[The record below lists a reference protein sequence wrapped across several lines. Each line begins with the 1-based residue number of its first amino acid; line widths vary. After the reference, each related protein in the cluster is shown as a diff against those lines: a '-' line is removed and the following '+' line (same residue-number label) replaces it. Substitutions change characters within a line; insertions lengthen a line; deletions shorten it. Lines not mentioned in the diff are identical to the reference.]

1 MLIMHIKLQKYA
13 CMNICNYSCEILIIV
28 PDKEE
33 VDILLSRGKSLGVS
47 NLRFMPK
54 KASSLRPITNL
65 GSAASLS
72 QAHFRLSG
80 LGQQELK
87 PVNAQLMDLFSILK
101 FEKVFQLGKNFLR

>member
-1 MLIMHIKLQKYA
+1 
-13 CMNICNYSCEILIIV
+13 
-28 PDKEE
+28 
-33 VDILLSRGKSLGVS
+33 
-47 NLRFMPK
+47 MPK
-54 KASSLRPITNL
+54 KVSSLRPITNL

-101 FEKVFQLGKNFLR
+101 FEKVCELQLKNVFEVIFFPENILRCFFSLAVSEREK